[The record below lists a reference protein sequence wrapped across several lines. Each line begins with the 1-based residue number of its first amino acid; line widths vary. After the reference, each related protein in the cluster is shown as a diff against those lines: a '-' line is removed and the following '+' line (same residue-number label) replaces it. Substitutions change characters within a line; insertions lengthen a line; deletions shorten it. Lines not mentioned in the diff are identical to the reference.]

1 MKRTIFDIDNCLAD
15 DSRRIPKIRWDLPA
29 TGGRWNE
36 YHADCFY
43 DPAHNHELVKASV
56 NPVFLTARPVLYHE
70 ETVGWLRKHY
80 NIENPTIIMRNK
92 NDMRSS
98 KDLKDAQLTQLLT
111 LYDCDSVIVAYD
123 DRQDV
128 VDMYKSRGIT
138 AAVLQIHD
146 VCAYTPPKEFAER
159 KRAPDLLADGAA
171 TFRQRNAVYGDT
183 YLNFG
188 KAAAAMF
195 PNGLTIPADP
205 EAFNR
210 LGNFVQCLGKVMRYA
225 SNLEQGGHQDSAHD
239 LMVYAAMLEET
250 TK

>member
-15 DSRRIPKIRWDLPA
+15 DSRRIPKIRWDLPP
-29 TGGRWNE
+29 TQGRWNE
-36 YHADCFY
+36 YHADCGR
-43 DPAHNHELVKASV
+43 DPAHHVELVKNSL
-56 NPVFLTARPVLYHE
+56 NPVFLTARPVLYHD
-70 ETVGWLRKHY
+70 ETVNWLRWNY
-80 NIENPTIIMRNK
+80 GIENPTIIMRNK

-98 KDLKDAQLTQLLT
+98 KDLKDAQLTQLMT
-111 LYDCDSVIVAYD
+111 LYDCDEVIIAYD
-123 DRQDV
+123 DRPEV
-128 VDMYKSRGIT
+128 VEMYRSRGVT
-138 AAVLQIHD
+138 AVVLNIHD
-146 VCAYTPPKEFAER
+146 VCAYTPPEQFRPK
-159 KRAPDLLADGAA
+159 KRAPDLLSDGEK

-195 PNGLTIPADP
+195 PNGLKIDSDP

-210 LGNFVQCLGKVMRYA
+210 LANFVQCLGKIMRYA
-225 SNLEQGGHQDSAHD
+225 SNIEAGGHQDSAHD